1 MLAPGDINLTFKTY
15 VREPVTLRIEDDHVV
30 AIEGDGLDADLFR
43 SYLAAFGDRESYAV
57 SHVGFG
63 MNRSARWDYL
73 ELYDKAQINGTEARA
88 FAGNFL
94 FSTGANENAG
104 RYTRRPLRPADAQLH
119 GRARRP
125 SRRRRGRAPGR
136 PRLSRTATAP
146 RRRCARAGAGARRR
160 AADSGRSSS

>member
-15 VREPVTLRIEDDHVV
+15 VREPVTLRIDDDHIV

-63 MNRSARWDYL
+63 MNRAARWDYL

-104 RYTRRPLRPADAQLH
+104 RFTAGHFDLPMRGCTVALDGQVVVDAGVLQGDL
-119 GRARRP
+119 A
-125 SRRRRGRAPGR
+125 
-136 PRLSRTATAP
+136 
-146 RRRCARAGAGARRR
+146 
-160 AADSGRSSS
+160 